1 MMDLSVEERKGV
13 VETYEMRRVEKK
25 RLLVDLYSIVLLRR
39 KLQMVAD

>member
-1 MMDLSVEERKGV
+1 MMDLSVEERKG